1 MAPTLPSSSGSDI
14 IADSLT
20 VLPPSKTR
28 IQNRR
33 LMYLNRSEYLNTSTV
48 QERLFPYLYKSLI
61 LRHATP
67 VEKLDEV
74 NTSKSRSLTH
84 VLLDAQTHMA
94 KLQAKRD
101 RTDDER
107 ALDED
112 KLMMEQAVVEMTPK
126 EVLADREKSRLL
138 LEKMIREK
146 FLEGGDDEFD
156 YGSVDQDEKWDDLET
171 EEEEIRAKY
180 FEEESTD
187 VEGEDGEEKVLS
199 GETGVQD
206 F

>member
-1 MAPTLPSSSGSDI
+1 
-14 IADSLT
+14 
-20 VLPPSKTR
+20 
-28 IQNRR
+28 
-33 LMYLNRSEYLNTSTV
+33 MYLTRSEYLNSSTV

-61 LRHATP
+61 LRHSTP

-107 ALDED
+107 ALDDD
-112 KLMMEQAVVEMTPK
+112 KLMMEQAVVETTPK

-156 YGSVDQDEKWDDLET
+156 YASVDQDEKWDDLET

-187 VEGEDGEEKVLS
+187 MEGEDGEEKVLS

>member
-1 MAPTLPSSSGSDI
+1 
-14 IADSLT
+14 
-20 VLPPSKTR
+20 
-28 IQNRR
+28 
-33 LMYLNRSEYLNTSTV
+33 MYLNRSDYLNSSTV

-61 LRHATP
+61 LRHSTP

-138 LEKMIREK
+138 LEKMMREK

-156 YGSVDQDEKWDDLET
+156 YGSVDQDEKWDDLEI

-187 VEGEDGEEKVLS
+187 AEGEDGEEKILS